1 MMALLLLTVSMS
13 FSLVRVCLGRNL
25 GTTSFD
31 NPTYLNSTPTNNRRG
46 DQAPVPK
53 ISKPFVMRQGFKHMG
68 WESHPVMSVTQLDSV
83 WRPVY
88 HMVLTNNLQQP
99 YELTLQET
107 KFCTFV
113 SFT

>member
-1 MMALLLLTVSMS
+1 MLLTVSMS
-13 FSLVRVCLGRNL
+13 VSLVRACLGRNVD
-25 GTTSFD
+25 TTSFD
-31 NPTYLNSTPTNNRRG
+31 NPIYLNSTPTNNQRG
-46 DQAPVPK
+46 YQALVPK
-53 ISKPFVMRQGFKHMG
+53 ISKPFVMRQGFKHTG
-68 WESHPVMSVTQLDSV
+68 WGSHPVMSFTQLDSM
-83 WRPVY
+83 WRPVF

>member
-1 MMALLLLTVSMS
+1 
-13 FSLVRVCLGRNL
+13 
-25 GTTSFD
+25 
-31 NPTYLNSTPTNNRRG
+31 
-46 DQAPVPK
+46 
-53 ISKPFVMRQGFKHMG
+53 MG

-113 SFT
+113 SFTFKKIILKHLNPFKAL